1 MQKSDHKPMKEFSQR
16 NISLEANSAARG
28 ATSLSARPF
37 RKNIGA
43 KMEALWSEAAEEP
56 DVG

>member
-1 MQKSDHKPMKEFSQR
+1 MKEFSQR